1 MKFGTFH
8 ILPMPE
14 GTTAHEV
21 IHETLNEVDLAES
34 MGFDTVWLAEHHSS
48 RFGLCASAS
57 VLGAAVA
64 MRTQRVKI
72 GYAVNVT
79 PLHHPLRLA
88 EEVAFVD
95 QLSNGRVIAGF
106 GPGYSPYEFD
116 LYGVPLDERH
126 ERHREGT
133 EIVLKAWREEQ
144 FSHHGRFYDFDNV
157 SVLPKP
163 YQRPHPP
170 IAMAAGS
177 PASVTQVAESALR
190 LLLLVASDQIVE
202 LLAVYR
208 EVAAAAGQSEAEVN
222 SRLQHTGVMRMIY
235 VAADNDEARRV
246 AREHSVWLVRMRNQ
260 LAFTDATDLQV
271 DEQVSEFL
279 AQRMIAGC
287 PERVVDE
294 INRVGEVGGGEI
306 LGWFRWGEMS
316 HREVADSMRLFAD
329 RVMPRVS

>member
-1 MKFGTFH
+1 
-8 ILPMPE
+8 
-14 GTTAHEV
+14 
-21 IHETLNEVDLAES
+21 
-34 MGFDTVWLAEHHSS
+34 
-48 RFGLCASAS
+48 
-57 VLGAAVA
+57 
-64 MRTQRVKI
+64 MRTRRVKI

-106 GPGYSPYEFD
+106 GPGYSPYEFG

-133 EIVLKAWREEQ
+133 EIVLQAWREEK
-144 FSHHGRFYDFDNV
+144 FSYHGQYYDFDNV

-170 IAMAAGS
+170 IAIAAGS
-177 PASVTQVAESALR
+177 PASVTQVAQSAFR
-190 LLLLVASDQIVE
+190 LLLLVSSAQIAE
-202 LLAVYR
+202 LLTLYR
-208 EVAAAAGQSEAEVN
+208 EVAAAAGQLEAEVN
-222 SRLQHTGVMRMIY
+222 ARLVHTGVMRTIY
-235 VAADNDEARRV
+235 VAEDDDEARRL

-260 LAFTDATDLQV
+260 LAFTEVTDKQV

-294 INRVGEVGGGEI
+294 INHVAEVGGGEI
-306 LGWFRWGEMS
+306 LGWFRWERCRTERS
-316 HREVADSMRLFAD
+316 LIRCACSPTR
-329 RVMPRVS
+329 